1 MAIKRQMDP
10 ETHYPI
16 IINALLHP
24 LLFVVYSFLMT
35 SQLDRCSTPATP
47 FPYAYQGQR
56 QRGAGG
62 NGHFPCPLP
71 CPVPQWIM
79 ARIKGCFHFS
89 AILKKLGGYTLLQKK
104 TCPSPQYKNANEGPV
119 PYPTYAKRGA
129 RKVME
134 RNFHHPSLPSS
145 VIQHTLSCFLK
156 VLYFQEYNGIV
167 LNSGS
172 LLKF

>member
-1 MAIKRQMDP
+1 MHCYIPSYLSSTLSWWHLNWIGVLLLPPFLIPGPTSEKGRGKWAFPM
-10 ETHYPI
+10 PI
-16 IINALLHP
+16 A
-24 LLFVVYSFLMT
+24 
-35 SQLDRCSTPATP
+35 
-47 FPYAYQGQR
+47 
-56 QRGAGG
+56 
-62 NGHFPCPLP
+62 LP
-71 CPVPQWIM
+71 CPPIM
-79 ARIKGCFHFS
+79 ERKKGCFHFS

-145 VIQHTLSCFLK
+145 AIQHTLSCFLK

-172 LLKF
+172 LLKS

>member
-1 MAIKRQMDP
+1 MHCYIP
-10 ETHYPI
+10 SY
-16 IINALLHP
+16 L
-24 LLFVVYSFLMT
+24 S
-35 SQLDRCSTPATP
+35 STLSWWHLNWI
-47 FPYAYQGQR
+47 GVL
-56 QRGAGG
+56 
-62 NGHFPCPLP
+62 PLP
-71 CPVPQWIM
+71 PSLMHTRANVREGQGEMGISHAHCPAPKCPQIM
-79 ARIKGCFHFS
+79 ARKKVCFHFS

-104 TCPSPQYKNANEGPV
+104 TFPSPQYKNTNEGPV

-145 VIQHTLSCFLK
+145 AIQHTLSCFLK

>member
-1 MAIKRQMDP
+1 M
-10 ETHYPI
+10 
-16 IINALLHP
+16 
-24 LLFVVYSFLMT
+24 YS
-35 SQLDRCSTPATP
+35 C
-47 FPYAYQGQR
+47 Y
-56 QRGAGG
+56 
-62 NGHFPCPLP
+62 PLP
-71 CPVPQWIM
+71 LCIPGPTSERGRGKWAFPMPIALPRPQIM
-79 ARIKGCFHFS
+79 ERKKGCFHFS
-89 AILKKLGGYTLLQKK
+89 AILKKLGGYTLVQKK

-145 VIQHTLSCFLK
+145 AIQHTLSCFLK

>member
-1 MAIKRQMDP
+1 MHTRANVREGQGKWAFPM
-10 ETHYPI
+10 PI
-16 IINALLHP
+16 ALP
-24 LLFVVYSFLMT
+24 
-35 SQLDRCSTPATP
+35 RPP
-47 FPYAYQGQR
+47 
-56 QRGAGG
+56 
-62 NGHFPCPLP
+62 
-71 CPVPQWIM
+71 IM
-79 ARIKGCFHFS
+79 ERKKGCFHFS
-89 AILKKLGGYTLLQKK
+89 AILKKLGGYTLVQKK

-119 PYPTYAKRGA
+119 PYPTYAKRGT